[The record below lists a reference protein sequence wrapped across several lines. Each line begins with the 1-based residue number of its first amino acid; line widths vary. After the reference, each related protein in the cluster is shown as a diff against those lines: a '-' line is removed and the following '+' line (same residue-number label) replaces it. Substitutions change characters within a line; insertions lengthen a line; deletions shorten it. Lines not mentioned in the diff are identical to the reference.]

1 MDRCHSGMKSPAA
14 LMPRN
19 SDCAYVNSVRYA
31 SSAGSSEQAT
41 FSASSFRSKCTSISS
56 GSFESKY
63 SSILYA
69 CRTAQVQQSTK
80 GNHEYSMPMLRTQG
94 CEFKTLRL
102 SQRGSTFG
110 HHKKRFFTTAWQF
123 AFSAKQYSSKH
134 DIGEV
139 KAEYIFSQSAFAAVT
154 PAVPTHDRTCS
165 LSSYTGCPLKFPMP
179 IQNTASVPLASIL
192 PKCNV
197 DSTHLP
203 PHPHFLRRPP
213 PHLPARSYSPT
224 SLLSPSVLPNSANSC
239 RQSNLQHYQRQP
251 SK

>member
-1 MDRCHSGMKSPAA
+1 MTNDGWPA
-14 LMPRN
+14 
-19 SDCAYVNSVRYA
+19 
-31 SSAGSSEQAT
+31 EQP
-41 FSASSFRSKCTSISS
+41 SI
-56 GSFESKY
+56 
-63 SSILYA
+63 
-69 CRTAQVQQSTK
+69 TAQEEAVVVH
-80 GNHEYSMPMLRTQG
+80 NFLVVCLSMLHTQG
-94 CEFKTLRL
+94 CEFKALRI
-102 SQRGSTFG
+102 SPRGSTLNIT
-110 HHKKRFFTTAWQF
+110 RRASLLLLAIALTAT
-123 AFSAKQYSSKH
+123 QYSSKH